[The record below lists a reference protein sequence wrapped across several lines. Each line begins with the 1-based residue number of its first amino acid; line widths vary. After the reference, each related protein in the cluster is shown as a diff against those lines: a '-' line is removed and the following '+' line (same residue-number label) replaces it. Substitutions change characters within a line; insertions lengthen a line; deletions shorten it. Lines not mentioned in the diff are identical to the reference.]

1 MHSLVPVALALLLV
15 LPAGSPALARI
26 ATIEATA
33 PLDDH
38 SEQAVQK
45 AFLEALKAAVRQAE
59 AMGFTWVAL
68 GQADVLEDRV
78 TVQLFATDTEPE
90 GEYDEAGPS
99 PRGEPV

>member
-1 MHSLVPVALALLLV
+1 MRFLVQVALAFLLV

-33 PLDDH
+33 PLDDQ
-38 SEQAVQK
+38 SEQAIQA
-45 AFLEALKAAVRQAE
+45 AFLEALKAALQQAE
-59 AMGFTWVAL
+59 AMGFTWLAL

-78 TVQLFATDTEPE
+78 PIQLFATDTEPE
-90 GEYDEAGPS
+90 GEHDEAGPS